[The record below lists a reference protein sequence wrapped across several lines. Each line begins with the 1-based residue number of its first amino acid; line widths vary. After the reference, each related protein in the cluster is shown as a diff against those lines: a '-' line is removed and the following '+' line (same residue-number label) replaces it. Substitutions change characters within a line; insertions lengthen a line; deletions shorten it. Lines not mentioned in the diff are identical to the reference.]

1 MPLVYT
7 LILFLWGVVY
17 NQEFE
22 IVVFLF
28 VCSFAVLRKDLVSC
42 PGAYY
47 VE

>member
-7 LILFLWGVVY
+7 LILFLLGVVY

-28 VCSFAVLRKDLVSC
+28 VCSFAVLGKDLVIW
-42 PGAYY
+42 PGAYC
-47 VE
+47 VD